1 MKKILKTVLCTF
13 VLALISIGSA
23 VALSWNN
30 QGPIHTPPALVA
42 TGGFGANPD
51 WRRVA
56 GSALILKSLHYIN
69 EPSIPSNSIV
79 GDVDQYPYH
88 MITVIIPVFYGV
100 SQNGTNDTVAIDH
113 APMVKYF
120 VDGPD
125 RPEQFPIK

>member
-1 MKKILKTVLCTF
+1 MKKILKTMLYTF
-13 VLALISIGSA
+13 VLATISIGSA

-30 QGPIHTPPALVA
+30 PSPSHPPALVA
-42 TGGFGANPD
+42 TGGFGTNPD

-79 GDVDQYPYH
+79 GDVDQYPDN

-100 SQNGTNDTVAIDH
+100 SQNGTNDTAAIDH
-113 APMVKYF
+113 APIVKYF
-120 VDGPD
+120 VDAPD
-125 RPEQFPIK
+125 QPEQFPIK